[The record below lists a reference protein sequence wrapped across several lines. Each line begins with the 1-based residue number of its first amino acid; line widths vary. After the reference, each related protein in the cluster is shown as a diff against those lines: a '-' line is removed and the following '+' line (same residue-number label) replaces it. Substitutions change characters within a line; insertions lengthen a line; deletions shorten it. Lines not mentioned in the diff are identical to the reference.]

1 MGQLILN
8 NFTEY
13 EERINTYK
21 KDLDNLNF
29 EMAKLKIEFTKEQQN
44 NLLLKNQLE
53 GEKKKIEDIKSL
65 LNDKNILNKTMEER
79 INLQLKDIEKF
90 KKNKENLELS
100 LNNNIVKAKLKEEEI
115 EVLLA
120 VFYSVLSKKKD
131 KYELNKKKLSSDVM
145 QEIERLNMEF
155 LFFK

>member
-1 MGQLILN
+1 
-8 NFTEY
+8 
-13 EERINTYK
+13 
-21 KDLDNLNF
+21 
-29 EMAKLKIEFTKEQQN
+29 
-44 NLLLKNQLE
+44 
-53 GEKKKIEDIKSL
+53 
-65 LNDKNILNKTMEER
+65 MEER